1 MDQPPV
7 RPDGL
12 QIEEHR
18 AFQESFWKVER
29 VAWIVFG
36 LTLLAAVLGVT
47 GSRGWLQRQAMT
59 FAGGSVDVPRF
70 SRWEA
75 SDTLNAS
82 LAGGGNERR
91 LILSPEFFRSFQVED
106 MDPPPIAAEAGN
118 EGLVYRFRSA
128 SRQPLVLTLHLR
140 AQSPG
145 VVSYRIGMDDEPAQA
160 VRTIVWP

>member
-18 AFQESFWKVER
+18 TFQEFFWKVER
-29 VAWIVFG
+29 AAWIAFG
-36 LTLLAAVLGVT
+36 LMLLAAVLGVT
-47 GSRGWLQRQAMT
+47 GSRGWLQRQTVT
-59 FAGGSVDVPRF
+59 FAGGAVDVPRF

-75 SDTLNAS
+75 SETLNAS
-82 LAGGGNERR
+82 FAGGENERR
-91 LILSPEFFRSFQVED
+91 LTLSPEFFKSFQVED
-106 MDPPPIAAEAGN
+106 MDPPPVSAEAGD

-140 AQSPG
+140 AQTPG
-145 VVSYRIGMDDEPAQA
+145 VVSYRASIDDEPVKE